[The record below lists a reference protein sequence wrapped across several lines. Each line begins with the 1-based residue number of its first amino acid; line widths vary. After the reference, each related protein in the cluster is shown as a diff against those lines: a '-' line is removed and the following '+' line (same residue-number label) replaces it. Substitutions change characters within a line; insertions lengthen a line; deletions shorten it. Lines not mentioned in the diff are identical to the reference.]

1 MKTYQGVDATDS
13 TKRCVTLIAEDDA
26 DNQLIHGIGEIFNG
40 IQELSTYEAQRR
52 AEALAE
58 KDGE

>member
-26 DNQLIHGIGEIFNG
+26 DNQLIHGINEMIGG
-40 IQELSTYEAQRR
+40 LRELVANEAQRR

-58 KDGE
+58 KDGA